1 MSSGGLTCQRY
12 DLCLSVLI
20 PFILYVPRHY
30 LLYLVGIGNL
40 NEIAFWA

>member
-12 DLCLSVLI
+12 VLCLLVLI

-30 LLYLVGIGNL
+30 PLCLVGRGNL